1 MTTPLRLRRWSTAWF
16 IPVALFW
23 AGSAQ
28 AQCPA
33 TPSACTPGSAPSTSY
48 AFNMGIF
55 NVTLG
60 NITNTTLGVQEGYR
74 DYACTIG
81 TSLVIGQDYPIA
93 VRTNAS
99 VNEHV
104 RVWIDLNN
112 DGQFSN
118 TSTGS
123 GGELVFSASGKGVQS
138 GTVRVPAGATLG
150 TALRMR
156 VSADYVNAPEPT
168 PCSTSQYS
176 QTEDYRVTL
185 QANTQAPVA
194 SFVADRTTTCSGC
207 VQLTDQSTNAPTSWL
222 WDFGD
227 GTTSTQ
233 QNPNKCYAQP
243 GTYSV
248 TLTATNSAGTN
259 TVTRANYI
267 RYDNQL
273 PAAASCT
280 PQTSNACCGYGITQV
295 QLGTLTNTA
304 TNPTAGYQDFTCTGK
319 VTLTEGNRYT
329 LTLQTGTN
337 NQDTRVWLD
346 TNNDGQFANSELLL
360 TSLNQPSPVRGTI
373 TIPGAAQKNVPLR
386 LRIMSDFVGSGFNA
400 CSNLQ
405 HGQTHDYSV
414 LVQANT
420 QPPVAEFSSD
430 YANTCTSTVRFSD
443 DSQNLPT
450 SWLWNFGD
458 GNTSTQQNPTHTYTK
473 SGVFDVSL
481 TVTNSFG
488 VQSITKRRHVALTVP
503 CVQYCASNGTNQGV
517 WITNVS
523 LNGGHL
529 TTPYSNASGANSGG
543 YGNFTREVIDLRTGL
558 NYTLSVAASTNFGRT
573 VTAWIDYN
581 RDGVFESVEM
591 VLNATTNGTTTG
603 SFLVPVT
610 PTTIGFTRM
619 RVVMRLNTN
628 FAFPCITNQLNS
640 ETEDYSINITS
651 ALPVREPKA
660 MAGLAVFP
668 NPTTDG
674 LLTLQLPAAPAG
686 SYTAALETLLG
697 SEVRR
702 QAVQLGGAKA
712 ATLDLS
718 AVAQGVYLLRLTA
731 PNGEQVTR
739 RVVRN

>member
-1 MTTPLRLRRWSTAWF
+1 MTTPLRLRRWSSAWF
-16 IPVALFW
+16 LPVALLW
-23 AGSAQ
+23 AGSVQ

-33 TPSACTPGSAPSTSY
+33 AQSACTPGSAPSTSY

-60 NITNTTLGVQEGYR
+60 NISNTTLGVQEGYR
-74 DYACTIG
+74 DYACTLG
-81 TSLVIGQDYPIA
+81 TTLVVGQDYPIA
-93 VRTNAS
+93 VRTNSS
-99 VNEHV
+99 VNENV

-118 TSTGS
+118 TPTSN
-123 GGELVFSASGKGVQS
+123 GGELVFSSLGKNVQS

-156 VSADYVNAPEPT
+156 VAADYENATEPT

-194 SFVADRTTTCSGC
+194 ALVADRTTTCSGC
-207 VQLTDQSTNAPTSWL
+207 VQFTDQSTNAPTSWL
-222 WDFGD
+222 WSFGD

-233 QNPNKCYAQP
+233 QNPNKCYTQP

-259 TVTRANYI
+259 TVTRSNYI
-267 RYDNQL
+267 RYDNQV
-273 PAAASCT
+273 PVAASCT
-280 PQTSNACCGYGITQV
+280 PQTTNACCGYGITQV
-295 QLGTLTNTA
+295 QLGTLSNVTSNS
-304 TNPTAGYQDFTCTGK
+304 NLGYQDFTCTGK
-319 VTLTEGNRYT
+319 VTLTEGNRYPISIG
-329 LTLQTGTN
+329 TGTQ

-346 TNNDGQFANSELLL
+346 ANNDGQFAASELLL
-360 TSLNQPSPVRGTI
+360 TLLNQATPVKGTI
-373 TIPGAAQKNVPLR
+373 AIPVSALKNVPLR
-386 LRIMSDFVGSGFNA
+386 LRIMSDFVGSVFNA

-405 HGQTHDYSV
+405 HGQTQDYSV

-430 YANTCTSTVRFSD
+430 YAGTCSSTVRFTD
-443 DSQNLPT
+443 DSQNAPT

-458 GNTSTQQNPTHTYTK
+458 GTTSTQQNPTHTYTK

-481 TVTNSFG
+481 TATNAFG
-488 VQSITKRRHVALTVP
+488 VQTVVKRRNIALTVP

-523 LNGGHL
+523 VSGGHF
-529 TTPYSNASGANSGG
+529 TTPFSNTSGANSGG
-543 YGNFTREVIDLRTGL
+543 YGNYTREVIDLRTGL

-581 RDGVFESVEM
+581 RDGTFDPVEM
-591 VLNATTNGTTTG
+591 VMNATTNGTTTNA
-603 SFLVPVT
+603 FVVPGT
-610 PTTIGFTRM
+610 PATIGFTRM

-640 ETEDYSINITS
+640 ETEDYSVNITS
-651 ALPVREPKA
+651 ALPARESKA
-660 MAGLAVFP
+660 MASLSVFP
-668 NPTTDG
+668 NPTPDG
-674 LLTLQLPAAPAG
+674 QLTLQLPTGPTG
-686 SYTAALETLLG
+686 TYTATLETLLG
-697 SEVRR
+697 SEVQR
-702 QAVQLGGAKA
+702 QVVQLGAAKA

-731 PNGEQVTR
+731 PNGEQATR